1 MQLIPRISRRAVASS
16 LVAAPLAL
24 GLAKRAGGAA
34 SGMDASTAG
43 TGDGLTRTSEAIHQE
58 ISFKAS
64 TRRVYDAL
72 TDARQFD
79 AVTRLSDAI
88 ALLSAPGA
96 KATAINPAVGGSFV
110 LFGGYI
116 SGLTLEMLPGERLV
130 QAWRTAGWKA
140 GEYSTVQF
148 TLAADGA
155 GTKLIFDHRGFP
167 DGDGNHLAGGW
178 HVHYWTSLALFL
190 SQA

>member
-1 MQLIPRISRRAVASS
+1 
-16 LVAAPLAL
+16 
-24 GLAKRAGGAA
+24 
-34 SGMDASTAG
+34 MDASTAG
-43 TGDGLTRTSEAIHQE
+43 TDDGLTRTSETIHLE

-88 ALLSAPGA
+88 ALVSTQGA

-116 SGLTLEMLPGERLV
+116 SGLNLEMLPGERLV
-130 QAWRTAGWKA
+130 QAWHTAG
-140 GEYSTVQF
+140 
-148 TLAADGA
+148 
-155 GTKLIFDHRGFP
+155 
-167 DGDGNHLAGGW
+167 
-178 HVHYWTSLALFL
+178 
-190 SQA
+190 